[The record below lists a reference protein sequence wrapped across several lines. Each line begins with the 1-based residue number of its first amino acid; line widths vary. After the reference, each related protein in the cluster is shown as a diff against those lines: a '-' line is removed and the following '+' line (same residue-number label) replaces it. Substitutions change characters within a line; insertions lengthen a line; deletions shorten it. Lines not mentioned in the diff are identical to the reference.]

1 MTNAPP
7 FPSLDKKVWR
17 VASGWFERGGRAAPG
32 EGERGFSLLEV
43 LVAFAIL
50 SISLGVL
57 LQVFATGL
65 RNAGIADDYTR
76 ATLYAESIL
85 AAIGREVPL
94 AEGER
99 SGPVNEQFSWRS
111 TVSVYTE
118 GLPDSEQARVRAY
131 HISVEVYWPGLVQ
144 NRSVVLETLRLAP
157 VESAGR
163 V

>member
-1 MTNAPP
+1 MI
-7 FPSLDKKVWR
+7 R
-17 VASGWFERGGRAAPG
+17 RGCQ
-32 EGERGFSLLEV
+32 RGFSLLEV

-57 LQVFATGL
+57 LQIFATGL

-76 ATLYAESIL
+76 AALYAESIL

-111 TVSVYTE
+111 IVSTYTE
-118 GLPDSEQARVRAY
+118 GMPASKQPMFRAY
-131 HISVEVYWPGLVQ
+131 RVSVEVYWPGLLQ

-157 VESAGR
+157 VEPPGR
-163 V
+163 G

>member
-1 MTNAPP
+1 MRHNQQH
-7 FPSLDKKVWR
+7 
-17 VASGWFERGGRAAPG
+17 
-32 EGERGFSLLEV
+32 GFSLLEV

-65 RNAGIADDYTR
+65 RNAGVADDYTR

-85 AAIGREVPL
+85 AAIGREAPL

-99 SGPVNEQFSWRS
+99 SGPINDQFSWRS
-111 TVSVYTE
+111 TVSAYTE
-118 GLPDSEQARVRAY
+118 GMPNSEQARARAY
-131 HISVEVYWPGLVQ
+131 RVSVEVYWPGLLQ

-157 VESAGR
+157 VEPPSRG
-163 V
+163 